1 MHPGVALGQFF
12 NELKRRNVVRV
23 AVAYLVSGWL
33 VLQIVDVVIG
43 NIGAPRWVF
52 SVFLLAGIVLFV
64 PVLVFAWAYELTP
77 EGLKRESEVDRSH
90 SITAQTGRKLN
101 LITIGMLVAVV
112 GFVILERVM
121 FPVATDV
128 AAVAEVDD
136 AADAADAADVDT
148 EITVTT
154 TDDRS
159 IAVLA
164 FDDLSPGG
172 DQAFFAEGLS
182 EEILN
187 VLAQVPGLKVA
198 GRTSSFAF
206 RGKDTDLREIGEIL
220 NVAHVLEGSVRKAGD
235 RIRVT
240 AQLIQASDGFHLFSK
255 TYDRDLTDVFSVQD
269 EVAAL
274 IGEALK
280 AELQGADAL
289 PVVAET
295 DVEAYDLYLL
305 ARQRIH
311 SRNPVLMDEAIEML
325 DAALAIDADYAPAL
339 AQRALVTH
347 LMSDSMGAY
356 GDIPKAIAAPQ
367 GLAFVDRALE
377 LNPRL
382 AEAHAVRGLLVTELG
397 GAVNSEAIASLERA
411 LELNP
416 NMDEGKTW
424 LANAVNDR
432 DLSISLYE
440 EVVARDPMFGPAFN
454 NLIQKYVGMGRFDDS
469 EALIRRVQR
478 ITGPDDNVRQALGTV
493 ATVRGDLSAAYENL
507 DYAYEAN
514 PNSSVV
520 QFWYGAVLSR
530 LGEFERAATVALAG
544 RDWLAH
550 AALGDL
556 EAADRLLAEA
566 DFATGPRRQMVEAA
580 ADYLAAHGRSDEIVD
595 IVNRTYGDLPALLQ
609 EELPVRNFMGTVYLG
624 PLAYAYLQA
633 DRVDDYKYLLAEM
646 KASLD
651 AQQANGID
659 NRYHWWSQAQYAVLT
674 GDLEN
679 GAMYLER
686 AFDGGATG
694 VAGFEALWDL
704 AADDARFEAI
714 FVKIIARGN
723 AERAELGWEP
733 FQPRLEF

>member
-1 MHPGVALGQFF
+1 VALGQFF

-23 AVAYLVSGWL
+23 AAAYLVSGWL
-33 VLQIVDVVIG
+33 VLQVVDVVIS
-43 NIGAPRWVF
+43 NIGAPQWVF
-52 SVFLLAGIVLFV
+52 SVFLLAGVVFFI
-64 PVLVFAWAYELTP
+64 PVLVFSWAYELTP
-77 EGLKRESEVDRSH
+77 EGLKRESEVDRSD
-90 SITAQTGRKLN
+90 SITSQTGRKLN
-101 LITIGMLVAVV
+101 LVTIGMLVAVV

-121 FPVATDV
+121 FPVATEV
-128 AAVAEVDD
+128 PPAVAEVDD
-136 AADAADAADVDT
+136 T
-148 EITVTT
+148 EVTVTT
-154 TDDRS
+154 VDDKS

-269 EVAAL
+269 EIAAL
-274 IGEALK
+274 IGEALE
-280 AELQGADAL
+280 AELQGASAL

-311 SRNPVLMDEAIEML
+311 SRNPVLMEEAIGML

-339 AQRALVTH
+339 AQRGLVTH
-347 LMSDSMGAY
+347 LMSDALGAY
-356 GDIPKAIAAPQ
+356 GDIPAAIANEQ
-367 GLAFVDRALE
+367 GLAFVDRALA
-377 LNPRL
+377 LDPGL
-382 AEAHAVRGLLVTELG
+382 AEAHAVRGLLVMVPG
-397 GAVNSEAIASLERA
+397 GVDNSEAIASLERA

-424 LANAVNDR
+424 LANASRDR
-432 DLSISLYE
+432 DLKISLYE

-454 NLIQKYVGMGRFDDS
+454 NLITNYMGLGRLDDS
-469 EALIRRVQR
+469 EALIRRVAR
-478 ITGPDDNVRQALGTV
+478 ITGPDENVRQAL
-493 ATVRGDLSAAYENL
+493 ATVELFRGDLSAASEDFN
-507 DYAYEAN
+507 YAYEAN
-514 PNSSVV
+514 PNASVV
-520 QFWYGAVLSR
+520 QLWYAGTLYR
-530 LGEFERAATVALAG
+530 LGEFERALTVGIPDQAL
-544 RDWLAH
+544 RVH
-550 AALGDL
+550 AALGDF
-556 EAADRLLAEA
+556 EAADRLLAEP
-566 DFATGPRRQMVEAA
+566 DFATRSRLQMQDAA
-580 ADYLAAHGRSDEIVD
+580 NYLTARGRSDEIVG
-595 IVNRTYGDLPALLQ
+595 IVNRTDGGLPKLLQ
-609 EELPVRNFMGTVYLG
+609 EVREDDSASTRYLG

-633 DRVDDYKYLLAEM
+633 GRVAEYRSLLAAM
-646 KASLD
+646 KDALD
-651 AQQANGID
+651 RQQAKGSN
-659 NRYHWWSQAQYAVLT
+659 NQFHWWSQAQYAVLT
-674 GDLEN
+674 GDLEK

-686 AFDGGATG
+686 AFDSGATR
-694 VAGFEALWDL
+694 VFGFEPLWDL

-714 FVKIIARGN
+714 FAKIIARGN
-723 AERAELGWEP
+723 AERAELGLDP
-733 FQPRLEF
+733 FRPPLGL

>member
-1 MHPGVALGQFF
+1 VALGQFF

-33 VLQIVDVVIG
+33 VLQVVDVVIS

-52 SVFLLAGIVLFV
+52 SVFLLAGLVFFI
-64 PVLVFAWAYELTP
+64 PVLVFSWAYELTP
-77 EGLKRESEVDRSH
+77 EGLKRESEVDRSD
-90 SITAQTGRKLN
+90 SITSQTGRKLN
-101 LITIGMLVAVV
+101 LVTIGMLIAVV

-121 FPVATDV
+121 FPATTEV
-128 AAVAEVDD
+128 PAVAEVDD
-136 AADAADAADVDT
+136 PQV
-148 EITVTT
+148 TVTT
-154 TDDRS
+154 VDDKS

-269 EVAAL
+269 EIAAL
-274 IGEALK
+274 IGEALE
-280 AELQGADAL
+280 AELQGASAL

-311 SRNPVLMDEAIEML
+311 SRNPVLMEEAIGML
-325 DAALAIDADYAPAL
+325 DAALVIDADYAPAL
-339 AQRALVTH
+339 AQRGLVTH
-347 LMSDSMGAY
+347 LLSDAFGSY
-356 GDIPKAIAAPQ
+356 GDIPEAIANEQA
-367 GLAFVDRALE
+367 LAFVNRALE
-377 LNPRL
+377 LDPEL
-382 AEAHAVRGLLVTELG
+382 AEAHAVRGLLTRVGG
-397 GAVNSEAIASLERA
+397 GADNSEAIASLERA

-416 NMDEGKTW
+416 NMDEGKHW
-424 LANAVNDR
+424 LAMATRDR
-432 DLSISLYE
+432 ELKISLYE

-454 NLIQKYVGMGRFDDS
+454 NLIISYLGQGRLDDS
-469 EALIRRVQR
+469 EALIRRVTR
-478 ITGPDDNVRQALGTV
+478 ITGPDANVRQALGFL
-493 ATVRGDLSAAYENL
+493 AMLRGDLSAADEDL
-507 DYAYEAN
+507 RYAYEAN

-520 QFWYGAVLSR
+520 QLWYATTLYW
-530 LGEFERAATVALAG
+530 LGEFERAMAVGKQDRAL
-544 RDWLAH
+544 LMH
-550 AALGDL
+550 AALGDF
-556 EAADRLLAEA
+556 EAADRLLAEP
-566 DFATGPRRQMVEAA
+566 DFATDSRRQMRDAA
-580 ADYLAAHGRSDEIVD
+580 NYLAAHGRSDEIVD
-595 IVNRTYGDLPALLQ
+595 IVNRTDGDLPTLLQ
-609 EELPVRNFMGTVYLG
+609 ELPVDFLSFGTTHLG

-633 DRVDDYKYLLAEM
+633 DRVDEYKRVLAEM
-646 KASLD
+646 KAALD
-651 AQQANGID
+651 TQRASGMDNQA
-659 NRYHWWSQAQYAVLT
+659 HWWSQAQYAVLT
-674 GDLEN
+674 GDLDK

-686 AFDGGATG
+686 AFDSGATR
-694 VAGFEALWDL
+694 VFGFEPLWDL
-704 AADDARFEAI
+704 AADDARFVAI
-714 FVKIIARGN
+714 FEKIIARGN
-723 AERAELGWEP
+723 AERAKLGLEP
-733 FQPRLEF
+733 FRPLLGL

>member
-1 MHPGVALGQFF
+1 MTLGQFV
-12 NELKRRNVVRV
+12 NELKRRNVFRV

-33 VLQIVDVVIG
+33 VLQVVDVVIN

-52 SVFLLAGIVLFV
+52 SVFLLAGVVFFI
-64 PVLVFAWAYELTP
+64 PILVFSWAYELTP
-77 EGLKRESEVDRSH
+77 EGLKRESDVDRSH
-90 SITAQTGRKLN
+90 SITSQTGRKLN
-101 LITIGMLVAVV
+101 LVTIGMLVAVV
-112 GFVILERVM
+112 GFVLLERVM

-128 AAVAEVDD
+128 PAVAEVDD
-136 AADAADAADVDT
+136 AEV
-148 EITVTT
+148 TVTT
-154 TDDRS
+154 VDDKS

-269 EVAAL
+269 EIAAL

-280 AELQGADAL
+280 AELQGDSAL

-311 SRNPVLMDEAIEML
+311 SRNPVLMEEAIGML

-339 AQRALVTH
+339 AQRGLVTY
-347 LMSDSMGAY
+347 LMSDEIGSY
-356 GDIPKAIAAPQ
+356 GDIPAAIAYEQ
-367 GLAFVDRALE
+367 GLAFVNRALE
-377 LNPRL
+377 LDPGL
-382 AEAHAVRGLLVTELG
+382 AEAYAVRGLLIRGTG
-397 GAVNSEAIASLERA
+397 GGDNSEAIASLERA

-416 NMDEGKTW
+416 NMDEGKHW
-424 LANAVNDR
+424 LAMSTRDR
-432 DLSISLYE
+432 DLKISLYE

-454 NLIQKYVGMGRFDDS
+454 NLIIAYMGLGRLDDS
-469 EALIRRVQR
+469 EALIRRVVR
-478 ITGPDDNVRQALGTV
+478 ITGPDENVRQAL
-493 ATVRGDLSAAYENL
+493 ATVELFRGDLSAANE
-507 DYAYEAN
+507 DFGYAYEAN
-514 PNSSVV
+514 PNASVV
-520 QFWYGAVLSR
+520 QLWYAATLHM
-530 LGEFERAATVALAG
+530 LGEFERAMTVSIPDQAL
-544 RDWLAH
+544 RLH
-550 AALGDL
+550 AALGDF
-556 EAADRLLAEA
+556 EAADRLLAEP
-566 DFATGPRRQMVEAA
+566 DFATTSRFQIRDAA
-580 ADYLAAHGRSDEIVD
+580 NYLTAHGRSDEIVD
-595 IVNRTYGDLPALLQ
+595 IVNRTDGGLPALLQ
-609 EELPVRNFMGTVYLG
+609 ELREDDSSGTFYLG

-633 DRVDDYKYLLAEM
+633 DRVDDYRRLLAEM
-646 KASLD
+646 KAALD
-651 AQQANGID
+651 TQRAKGFD
-659 NRYHWWSQAQYAVLT
+659 NQFHWWSQAQYAVLT
-674 GDLEN
+674 GDLDE

-686 AFDGGATG
+686 AFDSGATR
-694 VAGFEALWDL
+694 VFGFEPLWDL

-714 FVKIIARGN
+714 FAKIIARGN
-723 AERAELGWEP
+723 AERAELGLEP
-733 FQPRLEF
+733 FRAPLGL

>member
-1 MHPGVALGQFF
+1 MGQFF
-12 NELKRRNVVRV
+12 TELKRRNVFRV

-90 SITAQTGRKLN
+90 SITSRTGRKLN
-101 LITIGMLVAVV
+101 LVTIGMLVAVV

-121 FPVATDV
+121 FPVAMNV
-128 AAVAEVDD
+128 PAVAEVD
-136 AADAADAADVDT
+136 DT

-154 TDDRS
+154 TDDKS

-269 EVAAL
+269 EIAAL
-274 IGEALK
+274 IGEALE
-280 AELQGADAL
+280 AELQRAGAL

-311 SRNPVLMDEAIEML
+311 SRNPVLMDEAIGML
-325 DAALAIDADYAPAL
+325 DTALAIDADYAPAL
-339 AQRALVTH
+339 AQRGLVTH
-347 LMSDSMGAY
+347 LMSDALGAY
-356 GDIPKAIAAPQ
+356 GDIPQAIADAQ

-377 LNPRL
+377 LDPAL
-382 AEAHAVRGLLVTELG
+382 AEAHAVRGLLLTIQG
-397 GAVNSEAIASLERA
+397 SAVNSEAIASLERA

-424 LANAVNDR
+424 LANAVDDI

-454 NLIQKYVGMGRFDDS
+454 NLIQEYMRFGRFDDS
-469 EALIRRVQR
+469 EALIRRVMR
-478 ITGPDDNVRQALGTV
+478 ITGPDDNIRQALGTV
-493 ATVRGDLSAAYENL
+493 AFMRGDLSAAHENL
-507 DYAYEAN
+507 DYSYEVN
-514 PNSSVV
+514 PNSSIVRL
-520 QFWYGAVLSR
+520 WYGYTLYM
-530 LGEFERAATVALAG
+530 LGDLERATTAATPAVAL
-544 RDWLAH
+544 LAH
-550 AALGDL
+550 AARGDF
-556 EAADRLLAEA
+556 EAADRLLAET
-566 DFATGPRRQMVEAA
+566 DFTKGERSRLIRHG
-580 ADYLAAHGRSDEIVD
+580 ADYLAARGRPNEIVD
-595 IVNRTYGDLPALLQ
+595 IVNRTYGDLESLLQ
-609 EELPVRNFMGTVYLG
+609 ELPVDDSYGTEYLG
-624 PLAYAYLQA
+624 PLAYAYLQI
-633 DRVDDYKYLLAEM
+633 DRVDEYKRILAQM
-646 KASLD
+646 KDVLD
-651 AQQANGID
+651 AQQASGTD
-659 NRYHWWSQAQYAVLT
+659 NWYQWWCQAQYAVLT
-674 GDLEN
+674 GDLEK
-679 GAMYLER
+679 GAAHLEH
-686 AFDGGATG
+686 AIVDGGTT
-694 VAGFEALWDL
+694 VTNFEALWDL
-704 AADDARFEAI
+704 AADDARFQAI
-714 FVKIIARGN
+714 FARMVAQGN
-723 AERAELGWEP
+723 AERVELGWEP
-733 FQPRLEF
+733 YRPPLGL